1 MGATFDILNDFP
13 PVSHAEW
20 LAKVEQDLKGKPFDK
35 ALVKKTYE
43 GIDIQPM
50 YFQHDLEGLPYV
62 DSQPGEPPYLR
73 GTSASGAVVK
83 PWQVAQE
90 ITAADPETF
99 NRTAVLDLSRGQNCL
114 NVVVDRAA
122 QNGLD
127 PDTAATADV
136 GLGGLSLADLADA
149 RTAFKDID
157 LTGQECRF
165 ATGPSGLAA
174 MALLLALLREEG
186 KDAGK
191 VHGVVAADP
200 LGELARQ
207 GSLPLSLANA
217 YTHLAALTRWA
228 AANAP
233 KLRTICV
240 DVSSYQESGGNAV
253 QDIACALATGAEYVR
268 EMGNRG
274 LSADTLARHISFS
287 FAIGA
292 DFFMEIAKFRAARLC
307 WCQVVEAFGGSS
319 ETAAMH
325 IHART
330 SRWNKTVVDPWV
342 NMLRVSTEAF
352 SGIAGGV
359 NSMHVGPFDEVF
371 RQPNDFSRRI
381 ARNVHIVLREE
392 AHFDKVVDPAGGCW
406 YVEQLS
412 NQLAEKAWAMFQQIE
427 GQGGMFKALAAGWP
441 QKQVAAV
448 AAQRAKNIATRA
460 DRFVGTSMYPNL
472 QEKKLEAEA
481 VDHAALQHKRQ
492 QDLAVWK
499 KTRDQKAFDQALADL
514 CQELGNDTES
524 LMEAAIA
531 AAQSG
536 ATLGEIFDHSVTGPR
551 DVPAIENIEKLA
563 IHRGAEPFERL
574 RRITETCKEQHGE
587 VPKIFLANMG
597 PIPQH
602 KARADFSTA
611 FFNVAALETMAN
623 SGFATVDEAAQ
634 AALASGATVMVICS
648 TDATYPEIVPE
659 LVRQVKAAKPDML
672 VILAGYPKE
681 HIEAFKQAGVD
692 QFLHV
697 RANALELLASVQKH
711 MEVSA

>member
-1 MGATFDILNDFP
+1 MGATLDILKDFP

-20 LAKVEQDLKGKPFDK
+20 LAKVEKDLKGKSFEK

-50 YFQHDLEGLPYV
+50 YFQHDLDGLPYV
-62 DSQPGEPPYLR
+62 DSQPGEPPFLR
-73 GTSASGAVVK
+73 GTNASGAVVN
-83 PWQVAQE
+83 PWLVAQE
-90 ITAADPETF
+90 IAEPSPEAF
-99 NRTAVLDLSRGQNCL
+99 NRAAAFDLGRGQNSL
-114 NVVVDRAA
+114 NVVLDQAA
-122 QNGLD
+122 CNGLD
-127 PDTAATADV
+127 PDVAVAANV
-136 GLGGLSLADLADA
+136 GMGGLSLACLADA
-149 RTAFKDID
+149 QAAFKDID
-157 LTGQECRF
+157 LNAQECRF
-165 ATGPSGLAA
+165 ATGPSGIAA
-174 MALLLALLREEG
+174 MALVCACIQEKGGSTKELSG
-186 KDAGK
+186 S
-191 VHGVVAADP
+191 VAVDP
-200 LGELARQ
+200 LGVLARQ
-207 GSLPLSLANA
+207 GTLPLSLESA
-217 YTHLAALTRWA
+217 YSHLAALTHWA
-228 AANAP
+228 ADKAP

-253 QDIACALATGAEYVR
+253 QDIACALATGAEYMR
-268 EMGNRG
+268 EMGKRG
-274 LSADTLARHISFS
+274 VTVDTVARHISFE

-359 NSMHVGPFDEVF
+359 NSMHVGPFDEIF
-371 RQPNDFSRRI
+371 RQPNEFSRRI

-412 NQLAEKAWAMFQQIE
+412 SQLAEKAWAMFQQIE
-427 GQGGMFKALAAGWP
+427 EQGGMLKALTANWP
-441 QKQVAAV
+441 QAEVAAT
-448 AAQRAKNIATRA
+448 AARRAKNIATRT

-472 QEKKLEAEA
+472 QEKKQVIEPF
-481 VDHAALQHKRQ
+481 DHAAFQQERQ
-492 QDLAVWK
+492 QNLVAWK
-499 KTRDQKAFDQALADL
+499 NQRNDEAFNKALAAL
-514 CQELGNDTES
+514 CQQLGSDSAS

-531 AAQSG
+531 AAQAG
-536 ATLGEIFDHSVTGPR
+536 ATLGEIFGHSASGQKDAPHV
-551 DVPAIENIEKLA
+551 EKLA
-563 IHRGAEPFERL
+563 IHRGAEPFERI
-574 RRITETCKEQHGE
+574 RQVTEAYIEQHGQA
-587 VPKIFLANMG
+587 PKIFLANMG

-602 KARADFSTA
+602 KARADFATA

-623 SGFATVDEAAQ
+623 NGFATTAEAAQ
-634 AALASGATVMVICS
+634 AAVDSQATVMVICS

-659 LVRQVKAAKPDML
+659 LTQQVKKAKPGMM

-681 HIEAFKQAGVD
+681 HIGAFSQAGVD

-697 RANALELLASVQKH
+697 RANALELLSTVQKH
-711 MEVSA
+711 MEVIA

>member
-1 MGATFDILNDFP
+1 MGTTFDILNDFP

-20 LAKVEQDLKGKPFDK
+20 LAKVEKDLKGKPFDK
-35 ALVKKTYE
+35 ALIKKTYE
-43 GIDIQPM
+43 AIDIQPM
-50 YFQHDLEGLPYV
+50 YFQHDLDGLAYV
-62 DSQPGEPPYLR
+62 DSLPGEPPYLR
-73 GTSASGAVVK
+73 GTRASGAVVN

-90 ITAADPETF
+90 ISAAEPEEF
-99 NRTAVLDLSRGQNCL
+99 NRAATLDLSRGQNCL
-114 NVVVDRAA
+114 NVVLDRPA

-127 PDTAATADV
+127 PDAAVAADV
-136 GLGGLSLADLADA
+136 GLAGLSLASLADA
-149 RTAFKDID
+149 RAAFKDID
-157 LTGQECRF
+157 LTAQECRL

-174 MALLLALLREEG
+174 MALVLGLLREDGQDTVELN
-186 KDAGK
+186 
-191 VHGVVAADP
+191 GVVAADP
-200 LGELARQ
+200 LGALARQ
-207 GSLPLSLANA
+207 GSLPLSLEDA
-217 YTHLAALTRWA
+217 YVHQAALTRWA
-228 AANAP
+228 AVHAP
-233 KLRTICV
+233 KLRTMCV
-240 DVSSYQESGGNAV
+240 DVSGYQESGGNAV
-253 QDIACALATGAEYVR
+253 QDIACALATGAEYMR
-268 EMGNRG
+268 ELGSRG
-274 LSADTLARHISFS
+274 LSADDVASHISFA

-319 ETAAMH
+319 EAAAMH

-359 NSMHVGPFDEVF
+359 NSMHVGPFDEIF

-412 NQLAEKAWAMFQQIE
+412 NQLAEKAWALFQQIE
-427 GQGGMFKALAAGWP
+427 AQGGMYKALSAGWP
-441 QKQVAAV
+441 QEQVAAV
-448 AAQRAKNIATRA
+448 AAQRAKNIATRQ

-472 QEKKLEAEA
+472 QEKKLDTENL
-481 VDHAALQHKRQ
+481 DHAALQAKRHNHLAAWKKERDSNTF
-492 QDLAVWK
+492 DLALAHLC
-499 KTRDQKAFDQALADL
+499 RESGKA
-514 CQELGNDTES
+514 TET

-531 AAQSG
+531 AARAG
-536 ATLGEIFDHSVTGPR
+536 ATLGEIFGRSIASSPKAPTITR
-551 DVPAIENIEKLA
+551 LA
-563 IHRGAEPFERL
+563 VHRGAEPFERI
-574 RRITETCKEQHGE
+574 RRMTEAYKEQHGE

-602 KARADFSTA
+602 KARADFATS

-623 SGFATVDEAAQ
+623 SGFATVSEAAQ
-634 AALASGATVMVICS
+634 AALASGASVMVICS

-659 LVRQVKAAKPDML
+659 LVQQVKAAKPGML
-672 VILAGYPKE
+672 AILAGYPKE
-681 HIEAFKQAGVD
+681 HVEAFKQAGVD

-697 RANALELLASVQKH
+697 RSNALELLASVQKH